1 MPAIKRTSSCD
12 LRSAY
17 DWLVFEKA
25 EYGRKFKDMTPDQIK
40 CVEAMLVHMHETLMS
55 GANVLKKINRSVK

>member
-17 DWLVFEKA
+17 DWLTFEKK
-25 EYGRKFKDMTPDQIK
+25 EYGRNFKYMSPEQIK
-40 CVEAMLVHMHETLMS
+40 CVESVLVHMHEVMMS
-55 GANVLKKINRSVK
+55 GAEILKKINRSVK